1 MKCFFY
7 VISFFIAMNLQR
19 DQYVLGID
27 FGTKFSC
34 ANIMTSREPDPIT
47 VPFPNGAHLLHSCV
61 EYGKNADVGN
71 APYKHLLRGKSG
83 IVKNVKMILGRY
95 YNDEIVQR
103 CKEKR
108 LCAVDIEEIDNK
120 PVLRI
125 DSSTIV
131 SPSDVASRI
140 IQHIYATA
148 DKFVKQTYGSD
159 MKCVKVTITF
169 PAYFNCNQRTAL
181 LLAVEKAGIPREK
194 IKMLNEP
201 CAAVFH
207 FCTLNKIDDQTILVY
222 NLEDTTFDVSI
233 VRVNRGDYNVLAFAG
248 DPFLGGN
255 DFYQLFAEYIERKC
269 KSEFHV
275 PLIRTNNE
283 RARHKLQAHLLSKA
297 EEAVIELYSRD
308 TTYVDLTGFGIAS
321 KKKSWESDSDSD
333 DSDDEYSVKVSRE
346 ELNGRIRSIIDR
358 TIDLVKHCLCRCGLN
373 TGDIDHVIMTGG
385 PTQSTIIE
393 EQLKQMFG
401 SWKVSRNTVNPE
413 LAVARGAC
421 QSLVRNLYLRD
432 RVLYSLD
439 EVNLKG
445 NSHCLIPI
453 LSATDGTSYK
463 METMPHNYHTRL
475 TTGSTIQNS
484 SAGKNGYEG
493 SKNCE
498 LIGKYFFEGYTI
510 ASEPQ
515 AHFLTTYTIDEWGI
529 IHIIVKSIESGM
541 TLVEKTIRWDEPNSN
556 AVFGYCFYK

>member
-1 MKCFFY
+1 
-7 VISFFIAMNLQR
+7 MNLQR

-34 ANIMTSREPDPIT
+34 ATIMTSKEPDPIT
-47 VPFPNGAHLLHSCV
+47 VPFPNGAHLLESCV
-61 EYGKNADVGN
+61 QYGKNYNVGN
-71 APYKHLLRGKSG
+71 AAYKHLSTCISG

-108 LCAVDIEEIDNK
+108 LCAVDIEEIGNK

-131 SPSDVASRI
+131 SPSDVASKI

-148 DKFVKQTYGSD
+148 DKYVKQTYGSS
-159 MKCVKVTITF
+159 MKCIKVTITF

-181 LLAVEKAGIPREK
+181 LLAVEKAGIPKER
-194 IKMLNEP
+194 IKMMNEP

-207 FCTLNKIDDQTILVY
+207 YCTLNRIDDQTILVY
-222 NLEDTTFDVSI
+222 NLEDTTFDVST

-255 DFYQLFAEYIERKC
+255 DFYQLFAEFIETKC

-283 RARHKLQAHLLSKA
+283 KARRKLQAHLLSLA
-297 EEAVIELYSRD
+297 EEAVIELYQHDS
-308 TTYVDLTGFGIAS
+308 TYVDLTGFIIDAI
-321 KKKSWESDSDSD
+321 KPWESDSE
-333 DSDDEYSVKVSRE
+333 SDDEYSLTVTRD
-346 ELNGRIRSIIDR
+346 ELNGCIRSLIDH
-358 TIDLVKHCLCRCGLN
+358 TIDLVKQCLSKCGLN
-373 TGDIDHVIMTGG
+373 TGDIDHVVLTGG

-401 SWKVSRNTVNPE
+401 SWKVSRNNVDPE

-421 QSLVRNLYLRD
+421 QSLVRNLNLKD
-432 RVLYSLD
+432 RIAYSLGQLVT
-439 EVNLKG
+439 ENRIQ
-445 NSHCLIPI
+445 CLIPRQCVI
-453 LSATDGTSYK
+453 KYTSFE
-463 METMPHNYHTRL
+463 METMPPKDYTLSIGCAIYQGNASRICDTECLEDCILVDKYII
-475 TTGSTIQNS
+475 TGYDYAPANKT
-484 SAGKNGYEG
+484 
-493 SKNCE
+493 
-498 LIGKYFFEGYTI
+498 
-510 ASEPQ
+510 
-515 AHFLTTYTIDEWGI
+515 HFLTTYTIDEWGI
-529 IHIIVKSIESGM
+529 IHVFVKYK
-541 TLVEKTIRWDEPNSN
+541 EKNRVLIDKMIRWEEPFETLCLATVSMNDC
-556 AVFGYCFYK
+556 A